1 MRARPLPRSLRR
13 AGGFTFIELLTV
25 IAILA
30 LLASVVVVNM
40 DNMSAPARLRG
51 AAREFGN
58 QMMQLKQMATERGR
72 ALYLEIDVEHQ
83 RRRIVD
89 PPSVVDVPDARQREE
104 DTFYGEWDTLPQG
117 VRLEE
122 IAFSTTDIEHEGS
135 IVLDFE
141 PDGELAPSGFVA
153 FFQHVDLPEER
164 GISVEVAG
172 LTGLVAY
179 HDGRFRAEE
188 TRRPEEF

>member
-1 MRARPLPRSLRR
+1 MRRRRP
-13 AGGFTFIELLTV
+13 AGFTFIELLTV
-25 IAILA
+25 IAILS
-30 LLASVVVVNM
+30 LLASIVVVNM
-40 DNMSAPARLRG
+40 DGMSGPARLRG

-58 QMMQLKQMATERGR
+58 QMMELKQMATERGR

-83 RRRIVD
+83 RRRIID
-89 PPSVVDVPDARQREE
+89 PPSIADVPDSRDRESE
-104 DTFYGEWDTLPQG
+104 TFYGEWVTLPIG
-117 VRLEE
+117 VNLQE
-122 IAFSTTDIEHEGS
+122 IAFSTTDVESNGTIL
-135 IVLDFE
+135 VDFE

-153 FFQHVDLPEER
+153 FFQHRDLPEEQ
-164 GISVEVAG
+164 GISVEVSG